1 MSGQE
6 LLRFH
11 QWLLADE
18 NRTCAYR
25 QAIPAVVST
34 GDVVV
39 DIGAGS
45 GILSFFA
52 CVAGARRVYA
62 IEPTDAIDLARE
74 LCARNGFSGIVEFFK
89 DFSQNIMLPEQV
101 DVVVSDTGGSFGLG
115 GGMLG
120 ILQDAKQR
128 FLKPSGRIIPRALF
142 LFVAP
147 LELNSGDQLQ
157 VWQKSRYG
165 LDLSPIRRFA
175 TNNTFGMKVI
185 PEGLLGAP
193 RELAKISFREF
204 DGLYVDGH
212 ATCIAARDG
221 LIHGLAGWMETE
233 LAPGVSFANS
243 PMKAGV
249 DWGQAFFPVD
259 PPVPLRTGDHVR
271 VHFQTHDGQVWRWKV
286 QVTDESGSSKASF
299 DHSTMWGFPVTHE
312 QLRRVRADFRP
323 RLSRKG
329 EAESYLLSA
338 LNGDRTADE
347 LAEELQ
353 KRFTDS
359 FPTMLA
365 ASQFVRKVMER
376 CA

>member
-6 LLRFH
+6 LLQFH

-18 NRTCAYR
+18 ARTCAYR
-25 QAIPAVVST
+25 QAIPAVVSR
-34 GDVVV
+34 GDVVA

-52 CVAGARRVYA
+52 CVAGARKVYA
-62 IEPTDAIDLARE
+62 IEPTDAIDMARE
-74 LCARNGFSGIVEFFK
+74 LCACNGFSGIVEFLK
-89 DFSQNIMLPEQV
+89 DFSQNIMLPEPV

-128 FLKPSGRIIPRALF
+128 FLRPSSRIIPRALF

-147 LELNSGDQLQ
+147 LELDSGDQLQ
-157 VWQKSRYG
+157 MWQKDRYG

-175 TNNTFGMKVI
+175 ANNTFGMRVK
-185 PEGLLGAP
+185 PGGLLGAP
-193 RELAKISFREF
+193 KELVKISFEEF
-204 DGLYVDGH
+204 DGLYVAGQ
-212 ATCIAARDG
+212 ATCIAERDG
-221 LIHGLAGWMETE
+221 LMHGLAGWMKTE
-233 LAPGVSFANS
+233 LAPGVSFTNS
-243 PMKAGV
+243 PMETGV

-259 PPVPLRTGDHVR
+259 PPVPLRTGDRVR
-271 VHFQTHDGQVWRWKV
+271 AHFQTHDGQVWRWKIL
-286 QVTDESGSSKASF
+286 VTDESGRSKASF
-299 DHSTMWGFPVTHE
+299 DHCTWWGFPVTAD
-312 QLRRVRADFRP
+312 QLRRVRANFGP

-329 EAESYLLSA
+329 QAESYLLGA

-353 KRFTDS
+353 RRFAECFATR
-359 FPTMLA
+359 A
-365 ASQFVRKVMER
+365 AAAQFVQKVIER